1 MYYNYKIYEFERNTT
16 FFHSRPSKA
25 RSEQRINGV
34 PINGYNVE
42 SSHNHQVISPTSE
55 DDVDIFDSHCFA
67 TTPSSSNASD
77 VDEPVRLKILLSYDK
92 VKYCHIVTLLYL
104 DFFNF
109 NL

>member
-1 MYYNYKIYEFERNTT
+1 MYKMP
-16 FFHSRPSKA
+16 FFTYRPSKA

-77 VDEPVRLKILLSYDK
+77 VDEPVRLKIHLSYRK
-92 VKYCHIVTLLYL
+92 VKHCPHLHFAPYL
-104 DFFNF
+104 VHSAGN
-109 NL
+109 

>member
-1 MYYNYKIYEFERNTT
+1 MGKYVSENCHKFLILL
-16 FFHSRPSKA
+16 FHSRPSKA

-92 VKYCHIVTLLYL
+92 VKHCHIALFRFLQ
-104 DFFNF
+104 F
-109 NL
+109 